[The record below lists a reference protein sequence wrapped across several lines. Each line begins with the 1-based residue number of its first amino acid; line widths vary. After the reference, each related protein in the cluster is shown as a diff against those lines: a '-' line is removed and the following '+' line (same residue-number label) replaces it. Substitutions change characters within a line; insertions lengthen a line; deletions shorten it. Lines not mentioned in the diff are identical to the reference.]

1 MEDKKTILEK
11 VKALALSVIGSGDV
25 QLATETVGE
34 GEATLEAEAFEAG
47 QPVFIVDGEERIP
60 LPEGE
65 YLLDSGMI
73 LVVAE
78 EGMIAEMKS
87 AEAAEE
93 SEENEEEVAQADR
106 PSEKPLPKAIIESI
120 VKETKFSKEEMDAK
134 DAEILALKA
143 QIEELG
149 KTEVEV
155 ELSAD
160 DEVKPLNH
168 NPESGE
174 VNKAKFQF
182 GSNRKLSAADRA
194 ALKIYNL

>member
-11 VKALALSVIGSGDV
+11 VKALALSVIGSGEV

-73 LVVAE
+73 LVVTE

-93 SEENEEEVAQADR
+93 SEENEEEVAQADK
-106 PSEKPLPKAIIESI
+106 PSEKPLPKAIIESV

-134 DAEILALKA
+134 DAEILELKA

-149 KTEVEV
+149 KTEV

>member
-73 LVVAE
+73 LVVTE

-93 SEENEEEVAQADR
+93 SEENEEEKYIKKNPPFDGMEQYSQPVKKEI
-106 PSEKPLPKAIIESI
+106 PI
-120 VKETKFSKEEMDAK
+120 VE
-134 DAEILALKA
+134 
-143 QIEELG
+143 IEE
-149 KTEVEV
+149 
-155 ELSAD
+155 D
-160 DEVKPLNH
+160 DLP
-168 NPESGE
+168 
-174 VNKAKFQF
+174 F
-182 GSNRKLSAADRA
+182 
-194 ALKIYNL
+194 